1 MDDEELLHEVRMVQE
16 ECVSPT
22 QTEVDDIPVARGQP
36 LQICDRTSAERNR
49 FTDTKSRTRA
59 GRPLRRVHA
68 RAPFHPLPRIN
79 RRHIHSHNERSF
91 SAELSCGAITT
102 S

>member
-1 MDDEELLHEVRMVQE
+1 ML
-16 ECVSPT
+16 PT

-36 LQICDRTSAERNR
+36 LQIRERTSAERDR
-49 FTDTKSRTRA
+49 FADAEHRTRA
-59 GRPLRRVHA
+59 WRPLRRVHA

-79 RRHIHSHNERSF
+79 RRHIHSHNERS
-91 SAELSCGAITT
+91 SKAEARRGAITR